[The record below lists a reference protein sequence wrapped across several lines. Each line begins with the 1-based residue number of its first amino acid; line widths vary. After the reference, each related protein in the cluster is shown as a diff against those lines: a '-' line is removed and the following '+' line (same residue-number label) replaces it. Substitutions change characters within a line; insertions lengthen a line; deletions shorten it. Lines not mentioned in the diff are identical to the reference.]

1 MNDDRERHEWR
12 WIAGGS
18 FAFLIVGLFVFAAAA
33 DAFLSRFM
41 PVFVGLML
49 VGLVLYTLVVGLVR
63 LVQRARRGTLPPSIP
78 PHEPPR

>member
-1 MNDDRERHEWR
+1 MNDDRERREWR

-18 FAFLIVGLFVFAAAA
+18 FASLIAVLFVFAAAA

-49 VGLVLYTLVVGLVR
+49 VGLVFYTVVVALVR
-63 LVQRARRGTLPPSIP
+63 LVQRLRRGALPPTEP
-78 PHEPPR
+78 PHTTE